1 MAMAFRPRLSPSSM
15 ASRKGSHAEG
25 VEIRGFD
32 PYLLN
37 STPNPVVTSLAGFA
51 VLVFPLEG
59 RVSGLGL
66 LLLLGLE
73 ADGGA
78 VDPVVT

>member
-1 MAMAFRPRLSPSSM
+1 MRCSDL
-15 ASRKGSHAEG
+15 
-25 VEIRGFD
+25 D
-32 PYLLN
+32 PLN
-37 STPNPVVTSLAGFA
+37 STPNPVVTSLAGFE

-78 VDPVVT
+78 VDPVVTSLAGFAGGRRPQAPGGRIAMPTAFR